1 MLVLTLPTTM
11 YTHTQTMTY
20 AMEWFAHQT
29 YTVKAVTVIIAM
41 GLVVHIITTITI
53 TTIRL
58 HLIPQEL
65 FTLCVE
71 SFHAVYAALLLELSS
86 GNRGNVAD
94 CKCCLCN
101 KIIMNLIK
109 IRMPCFSLNL
119 YLKPTNNQFN
129 TANQLLST
137 KLGKTTMEDSLHNN
151 HNTNSHILDSKL

>member
-1 MLVLTLPTTM
+1 M
-11 YTHTQTMTY
+11 
-20 AMEWFAHQT
+20 
-29 YTVKAVTVIIAM
+29 IIAL
-41 GLVVHIITTITI
+41 GLVVHIITTITT

-58 HLIPQEL
+58 RLIPQEL